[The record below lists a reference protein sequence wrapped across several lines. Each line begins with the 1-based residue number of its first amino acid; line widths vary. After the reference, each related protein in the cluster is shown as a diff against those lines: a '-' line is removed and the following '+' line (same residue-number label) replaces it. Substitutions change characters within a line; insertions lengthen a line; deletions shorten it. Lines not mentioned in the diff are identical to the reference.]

1 MNNKK
6 IMVVDDDQFL
16 VDLITE
22 KLMKAGYETMSAFDG
37 TTALRKIAEEKPD
50 LVLLDLLMPGVDGV
64 TVLESLKKNPDTKNT
79 PVIILTNL
87 PDDNLMDKIKSEGGA
102 GYLLKNE
109 HNIDAVVDAIKNL
122 V

>member
-1 MNNKK
+1 MGGKK

-16 VDLITE
+16 VDLIVE
-22 KLMKAGYETMSAFDG
+22 KLVKAGFDTTTAFDG
-37 TTALRKIAEEKPD
+37 TSALKKISEEKPD
-50 LVLLDLLMPGVDGV
+50 LILLDLLMPGLDGV
-64 TVLESLKKNPDTKNT
+64 TVLESLKKNPETKNT

-87 PDDNLMDKIKSEGGA
+87 PDDNIMNRIKRKGGS

-109 HNIDAVVDAIKNL
+109 HNIDAVVDTVKNL

>member
-1 MNNKK
+1 MSGKK

-22 KLMKAGYETMSAFDG
+22 KLVKAGFDTITAFDG
-37 TTALRKIAEEKPD
+37 TTALKKISEEKPD
-50 LVLLDLLMPGVDGV
+50 LILLDLLMPGIDGV
-64 TVLESLKKNPDTKNT
+64 SVLESLKKDPETKNT
-79 PVIILTNL
+79 PVIVLTNL
-87 PDDNLMDKIKSEGGA
+87 PDDSLMDKIKDKGGS

-109 HNIDAVVDAIKNL
+109 HNIDAVVDTVKNL